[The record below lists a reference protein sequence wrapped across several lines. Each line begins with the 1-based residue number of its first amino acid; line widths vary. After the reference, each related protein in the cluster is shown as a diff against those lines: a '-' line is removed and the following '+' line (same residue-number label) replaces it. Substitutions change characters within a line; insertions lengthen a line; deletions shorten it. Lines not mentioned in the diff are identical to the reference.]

1 MPPLAERPTV
11 RYADA
16 QSAYRSESSAFFTTG
31 ADSVSR
37 LSQNV
42 QAIRGPHVTDEH
54 RQSAPP
60 CSLWQADPCAQQPE
74 FDRLR
79 SALASTA
86 GRLEIPQSERSELS
100 RRDEAREAVYLRG
113 VSAESL
119 RQRLD

>member
-1 MPPLAERPTV
+1 M
-11 RYADA
+11 
-16 QSAYRSESSAFFTTG
+16 
-31 ADSVSR
+31 
-37 LSQNV
+37 
-42 QAIRGPHVTDEH
+42 TDEH